1 MKKFFKILMF
11 VVLGLL
17 VIGTFVF
24 LWQKSKP
31 KVVEYEEVQPE
42 IRTIQKKSIINGKIE
57 PRDEILLKPQISGI
71 ITEIYKESGQMVK
84 AGEVIAKVKV
94 IPDISQLSNAESRLN
109 VANINL
115 EQVKSEYDRVDKLYQ
130 SGVVSKESF
139 ETAKADYLK
148 AQEEVGTAKENIEII
163 KEGMSKSTAQYSN
176 TQIKST
182 ITGMILDIP
191 VKVGNSVIQTNNFN
205 DGTTIAT
212 IANMNDL
219 IFVGKID
226 ETEVGRISEGNAV
239 DLIIGAM
246 QDAKCQAVL
255 EYIAPKGTL
264 ENGAT
269 TFEIKAAVKP
279 IEGGFIRSGYS
290 ANGEIITEK
299 RDSVLSIPESTL
311 EFKGD
316 STFVYLLTESKD
328 PLTKYKRTPVK
339 LGLSDGLYIEV
350 LEGIDKEAT
359 LRGKVKMEKNK
370 EITVSM

>member
-1 MKKFFKILMF
+1 
-11 VVLGLL
+11 
-17 VIGTFVF
+17 
-24 LWQKSKP
+24 
-31 KVVEYEEVQPE
+31 
-42 IRTIQKKSIINGKIE
+42 
-57 PRDEILLKPQISGI
+57 
-71 ITEIYKESGQMVK
+71 
-84 AGEVIAKVKV
+84 
-94 IPDISQLSNAESRLN
+94 
-109 VANINL
+109 
-115 EQVKSEYDRVDKLYQ
+115 DRVTKLHQ

-148 AQEEVGTAKENIEII
+148 AQEEVATAKENIEII
-163 KEGMSKSTAQYSN
+163 KEGMSKNTAQYSN

-226 ETEVGRISEGNAV
+226 ETEVGRIAEGNEV

-246 QDAKCQAVL
+246 QDAQCKAVL

-279 IEGGFIRSGYS
+279 MEDGFIRSGYS

-299 RDSVLSIPESTL
+299 RDSVLSIPESSL
-311 EFKGD
+311 EFSGD
-316 STFVYLLTESKD
+316 STFVYLLTDSKD
-328 PLTKYKRTPVK
+328 PKNKYQRTPVK

-350 LEGIDKEAT
+350 LEGIDKNAT
-359 LRGKVKMEKNK
+359 LRGKVKLNIK
-370 EITVSM
+370 EITMSIN